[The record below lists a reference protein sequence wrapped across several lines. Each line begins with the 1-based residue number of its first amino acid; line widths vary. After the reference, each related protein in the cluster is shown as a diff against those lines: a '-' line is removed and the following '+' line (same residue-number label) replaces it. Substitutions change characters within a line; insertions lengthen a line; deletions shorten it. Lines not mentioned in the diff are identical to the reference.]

1 MSTITVNTTADD
13 TSPDTTLSL
22 REAIEVSNGTLP
34 VSSLSTHEQAQVSG
48 PVGST
53 NTIDFNIPKTDP
65 GYNPATGVW
74 TITPQTQSQ
83 GELPTISNNAAIID
97 GYSQPGASKNTLAVG
112 DNAKLAVA
120 INGSQTGTDGLMIN
134 QPGTKVFGLDIENFG
149 QVGEGVVI
157 YKATDVQI
165 AGCFIGV
172 DPTGETAAPDGNGV
186 LIYNSS
192 NIIGGPNV
200 GDRNVIS
207 GNYGDGI
214 NLPTG
219 FYNPLKIT
227 QTANVTENNYIGLD
241 ATGTKAI
248 MNHGYGVDDFGS
260 GDTYGGTT
268 PGTGN
273 VISGN

>member
-34 VSSLSTHEQAQVSG
+34 VSSLSKQEQAQVSG

-74 TITPQTQSQ
+74 TITPLQSQ
-83 GELPTISNNAAIID
+83 SQLPTISNNAAIID

-120 INGSQTGTDGLMIN
+120 INGSQSDTDGLMIN

-157 YKATDVQI
+157 FQATDVQI

-172 DPTGETAAPDGNGV
+172 DPTERPPRRTA
-186 LIYNSS
+186 
-192 NIIGGPNV
+192 
-200 GDRNVIS
+200 
-207 GNYGDGI
+207 
-214 NLPTG
+214 
-219 FYNPLKIT
+219 
-227 QTANVTENNYIGLD
+227 TAC
-241 ATGTKAI
+241 
-248 MNHGYGVDDFGS
+248 
-260 GDTYGGTT
+260 
-268 PGTGN
+268 
-273 VISGN
+273 

>member
-34 VSSLSTHEQAQVSG
+34 VSSLSTQEQAQVSG

-120 INGSQTGTDGLMIN
+120 IDGSQSDNEGLMIN
-134 QPGTKVFGLDIENFG
+134 QPGTKVFGLDIENFK
-149 QVGEGVVI
+149 VGVGVVI
-157 YKATDVQI
+157 FKATDVQI
-165 AGCFIGV
+165 
-172 DPTGETAAPDGNGV
+172 
-186 LIYNSS
+186 
-192 NIIGGPNV
+192 
-200 GDRNVIS
+200 
-207 GNYGDGI
+207 
-214 NLPTG
+214 
-219 FYNPLKIT
+219 
-227 QTANVTENNYIGLD
+227 
-241 ATGTKAI
+241 
-248 MNHGYGVDDFGS
+248 
-260 GDTYGGTT
+260 
-268 PGTGN
+268 
-273 VISGN
+273 